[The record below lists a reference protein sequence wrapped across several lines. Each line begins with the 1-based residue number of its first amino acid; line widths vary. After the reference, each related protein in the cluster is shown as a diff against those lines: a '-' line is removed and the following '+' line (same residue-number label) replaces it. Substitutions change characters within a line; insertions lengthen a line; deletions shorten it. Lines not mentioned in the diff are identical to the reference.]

1 MRATVTAFLLSA
13 GVLCA
18 QEVRKA
24 IPVEKP
30 SQTPRAVPTPRT
42 APPAVPADDYDN
54 PSWMSR
60 VPRAIP
66 VAPAV
71 PAATPE
77 DTPFRPAPSP
87 RGRIEVDPTP
97 TPAPAPVSAPAV
109 ETGEIRVA
117 PSGAPVDSVQA
128 DLDVAN
134 SLYARKMYD
143 YAMVE
148 YEKFLIAHPSAPG
161 RDMALVRLGE
171 CHRMIGN
178 DERARENYEKLLRD
192 FRKGEFA
199 GSAAY
204 RIGEY
209 LYAEEKYE
217 FALKQFQLAAAEVTT
232 DEIRLSAIYNTARS
246 FERLKQP
253 EEAAAAFGKV
263 AAVEKNNPY
272 REYSLLSLA
281 NIEAQSGKKESALKN
296 YEKLV
301 AGTGAA
307 AVRAEAAVKA
317 AALAAELGDK
327 KKASRL
333 FDLAAK
339 LPDTGEWKT
348 VAFLGSLRM
357 NYELG
362 DYKKV
367 AALSEKPLDDIPEEA
382 RPEVLLLAGNSY
394 RQLGNMRAAR
404 AVYDRLLVQFPGAK
418 PSEDARFHRLVS
430 MYQLNDPNLI
440 AEADLFLQKSTD
452 PREKAQVTLLKAEAL
467 FKAQKYAD
475 AKGLYAQV
483 LESDLAADLKNKSL
497 YKLGWCQA
505 QTGQY
510 PEAVKTYTDYIEKN
524 KDADTA
530 SAQLQR
536 GLASQQIKDYPAAM
550 KDFDFLIEKKK
561 GPEREIA
568 LQQKAL
574 ILGQQQ
580 DYKGMTAAF
589 QQLLTDYPKS
599 AGTAQANFWIGWA
612 NFENKDYPAAIKN
625 LEIASK
631 LDAAQYG
638 ERAALRIILCYYY
651 LQDRAALQKALAA
664 NKNLNVPV
672 EITRWLGRKSFEEGD
687 YEAAEQGLLPV
698 VKNGSAAEPD
708 VLIELAEA
716 QIRLGKNRE
725 AAEHVTKY
733 LETARDPRSR
743 ARGLLASG
751 AVALSSRDFAGA
763 TKLAEEA
770 IQLQPEGRLSAE
782 GRILLG
788 EISMASGD
796 YPGAARAF
804 MSVAVL
810 YDDPEITPRALK
822 RASEAYKRAGDLM
835 EAEKAQQELQKRFP
849 DFQKTPKISRDSR

>member
-1 MRATVTAFLLSA
+1 MRATVTAVLLSA

-30 SQTPRAVPTPRT
+30 SPAPRAVPTPKT
-42 APPAVPADDYDN
+42 APPAVPNDDYDN
-54 PSWMSR
+54 PAWMSR
-60 VPRAIP
+60 VPKAIP

-71 PAATPE
+71 PVATPE

-87 RGRIEVDPTP
+87 RGRIDVDPTP
-97 TPAPAPVSAPAV
+97 VPRATPPPAAPQN
-109 ETGEIRVA
+109 GEIRVA

-134 SLYARKMYD
+134 SLYQRKMYD

-161 RDMALVRLGE
+161 RDMALFRLGE

-178 DERARENYEKLLRD
+178 DELARDNYEKLLQE

-204 RIGEY
+204 RIGEF

-232 DEIRLSAIYNTARS
+232 DEIRLSAIYNSARS
-246 FERLKQP
+246 LDRLKRP
-253 EEAAAAFGKV
+253 EEAAKAFGQV

-296 YEKLV
+296 YEKIV
-301 AGTGAA
+301 AGTGSA

-348 VAFLGSLRM
+348 VAFLGALRM

-367 AALSEKPLDDIPEEA
+367 AALSEKPLDDVPEEA

-404 AVYDRLLVQFPGAK
+404 AVYDRLLLQFPNAK

-440 AEADLFLQKSTD
+440 AEADEFLKQSD
-452 PREKAQVTLLKAEAL
+452 NPREKAQVTLLKAEAL
-467 FKAQKYAD
+467 FKAQKYAE

-483 LESDLAADLKNKSL
+483 LESALTADLKNKSL
-497 YKLGWCQA
+497 YKFGWCQA
-505 QTGQY
+505 QTGQFA
-510 PEAVKTYTDYIEKN
+510 EAVKTYTDYIEKN
-524 KDADTA
+524 KDADTS
-530 SAQLQR
+530 SALLQR
-536 GLASQQIKDYPAAM
+536 GLANQQNKDYPAAM
-550 KDFDFLIEKKK
+550 KDFGVLIEKKK

-580 DYKGMTAAF
+580 DYKGMTEAF
-589 QQLLTDYPKS
+589 QQLLADYPKS

-625 LEIASK
+625 LETASK

-638 ERAALRIILCYYY
+638 ERAALRIILCHYY
-651 LQDRAALQKALAA
+651 LQDRAALQKDLAA
-664 NKNLNVPV
+664 NKNLNIPV

-698 VKNGSAAEPD
+698 VKGGAAVEPE

-725 AAEHVTKY
+725 AAEHVAKY

-751 AVALSSRDFAGA
+751 AVALSGRDFAGA

-782 GRILLG
+782 GRMLLG

-804 MSVAVL
+804 MSVSVL
-810 YDDPEITPRALK
+810 FDDPEVTPRALK

-835 EAEKAQQELQKRFP
+835 EAEKTQQELQKRFP
-849 DFQKTPKISRDSR
+849 DFQKSPKISRDSR

>member
-1 MRATVTAFLLSA
+1 MRTALTALFVSA

-18 QEVRKA
+18 QEPEVRRA
-24 IPVEKP
+24 LPVEQSAP
-30 SQTPRAVPTPRT
+30 SPRAVPTPKT
-42 APPAVPADDYDN
+42 APPPVPADDYNN
-54 PSWMSR
+54 PAWMSR

-71 PAATPE
+71 PATSEEEPA
-77 DTPFRPAPSP
+77 FRPQPSP
-87 RGRIEVDPTP
+87 RGRIEVDP
-97 TPAPAPVSAPAV
+97 APAPES
-109 ETGEIRVA
+109 GEIRVA
-117 PSGAPVDSVQA
+117 PSGAAVDPVQA

-143 YAMVE
+143 YAIVE
-148 YEKFLIAHPSAPG
+148 YEKFLISHPSAPG
-161 RDMALVRLGE
+161 RDMALFRLGE
-171 CHRMIGN
+171 CHRMLGN
-178 DERARENYEKLLRD
+178 DERARENYEKIVRE
-192 FRKGEFA
+192 FHKGEFA

-204 RIGEY
+204 RVGEF
-209 LYAEEKYE
+209 LYAEEKYDL
-217 FALKQFQLAAAEVTT
+217 ALHQFQLAAAEVTT
-232 DEIRLSAIYNTARS
+232 DEIRLSARYNAARS
-246 FERLKQP
+246 LDRLKRP
-253 EEAAAAFGKV
+253 EEAAKAFSQV

-272 REYSLLSLA
+272 RDYALLSLA
-281 NIEAQSGKKESALKN
+281 NLEAQGGKKDSALKA
-296 YEKLV
+296 YEKIV
-301 AGTGAA
+301 AGRGTS

-327 KKASRL
+327 KKAARL
-333 FDLAAK
+333 FDLAVK
-339 LPDTGEWKT
+339 LPNTGEWKT
-348 VAFLGSLRM
+348 VAFLGALRM

-362 DYKKV
+362 EYKKV
-367 AALSEKPLDDIPEEA
+367 AALSEKPLDDVPEEA

-394 RQLGNMRAAR
+394 RQLGNMRSAR
-404 AVYDRLLVQFPGAK
+404 AVYDRLLLQFPNAK
-418 PSEDARFHRLVS
+418 PSEDAKFHRLVS
-430 MYQLNDPNLI
+430 MYQLNDPALL
-440 AEADLFLQKSTD
+440 AEADKFLEKSSN

-475 AKGLYAQV
+475 AKPLYAQV
-483 LESDLAADLKNKSL
+483 LESDLTIDLKNKSL

-510 PEAVKTYTDYIEKN
+510 AEAVLTYTDYLEKN
-524 KDADTA
+524 KDADTS
-530 SAQLQR
+530 SALLQR
-536 GLASQQIKDYPAAM
+536 GLASQQNKNYPAAM
-550 KDFDFLIEKKK
+550 QDFEVLIEKKK

-580 DYKGMTAAF
+580 DYAGMTATF
-589 QQLLTDYPKS
+589 QQLLNDYPKS

-631 LDAAQYG
+631 LDPAQYG

-651 LQDRAALQKALAA
+651 MQDRAALQKALAA
-664 NKNLNVPV
+664 HKDLNVPV

-687 YEAAEQGLLPV
+687 YEGAEQGLLPV
-698 VKNGSAAEPD
+698 VKEGKAVEPE

-751 AVALSSRDFAGA
+751 AVALSGRDFAGA
-763 TKLAEEA
+763 TKMAEEA
-770 IQLQPEGRLSAE
+770 ILLQPEGRYNAE
-782 GRILLG
+782 GRMLTG

-804 MSVAVL
+804 MSVALL
-810 YDDPEITPRALK
+810 YEDPQVTPRALK
-822 RASEAYKRAGDLM
+822 RAAEAYKRAGDLM
-835 EAEKAQQELQKRFP
+835 EAEKALQELQKRFP
-849 DFQKTPKISRDSR
+849 DFQKTPKISRESR